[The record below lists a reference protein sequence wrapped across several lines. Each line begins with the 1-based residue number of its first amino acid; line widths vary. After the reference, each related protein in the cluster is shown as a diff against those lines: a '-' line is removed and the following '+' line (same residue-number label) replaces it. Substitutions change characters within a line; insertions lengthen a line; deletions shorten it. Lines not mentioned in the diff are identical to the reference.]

1 LVIYLE
7 TELLCNYS
15 ESARVPATGALAI
28 LGDFLWG
35 FP

>member
-1 LVIYLE
+1 MKQNYCV
-7 TELLCNYS
+7 TYS
-15 ESARVPATGALAI
+15 ESAHVPMAGALAI